1 MKMKLIIALVFAG
14 SMFLTSC
21 EKEAP
26 IGMMNENGTPM
37 EYRDGELEDGA
48 TDPGDGSGIT
58 DGGHD
63 SDYDN
68 SGKGKKNK
76 TN

>member
-1 MKMKLIIALVFAG
+1 MKLLIAVMFAG

-21 EKEAP
+21 EKEMS
-26 IGMMNENGTPM
+26 ICEMNETGSPKQTRGD
-37 EYRDGELEDGA
+37 EIIEDG
-48 TDPGDGSGIT
+48 TDPGDGNGIT

-76 TN
+76 SN

>member
-1 MKMKLIIALVFAG
+1 MKMKLIILSVFAG

-26 IGMMNENGTPM
+26 LVNMNEAGSVM
-37 EYRDGELEDGA
+37 ELRGDELDGS
-48 TDPGDGSGIT
+48 TDPGDGNGIT